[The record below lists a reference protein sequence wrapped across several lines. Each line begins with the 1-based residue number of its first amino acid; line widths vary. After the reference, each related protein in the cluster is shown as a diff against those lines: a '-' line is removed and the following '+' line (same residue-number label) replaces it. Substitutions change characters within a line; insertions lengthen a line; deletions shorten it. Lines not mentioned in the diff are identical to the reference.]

1 MAEEQKKNV
10 SDQDMTKKA
19 QQATLNMAKE
29 WQKSK
34 DTTHHAIKSFEDV
47 IRVNP
52 ESDEAGQAREA
63 LLKIAEDWDKKGQ
76 KYAAAKLYKKLMVG
90 R

>member
-29 WQKSK
+29 WKKSK